1 MLISQVLHT
10 LITYKLK
17 MRLELVKNKQ
27 YLSKSHLRKVKDK
40 IVKLRFLKKMK
51 MNMMGKVTYY
61 CIEMKIRNYK
71 HQSEEIVIMS

>member
-61 CIEMKIRNYK
+61 YIEMKIRNYK